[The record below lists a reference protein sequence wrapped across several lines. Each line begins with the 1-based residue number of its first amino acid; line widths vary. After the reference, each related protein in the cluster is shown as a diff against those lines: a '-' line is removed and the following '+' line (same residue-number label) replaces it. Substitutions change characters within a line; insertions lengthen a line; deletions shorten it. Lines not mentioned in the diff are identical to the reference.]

1 MCITKVFM
9 CHPLST
15 FTICIFCPLYFLHL
29 NFVRSYCSWPPFHPL
44 PFLNFHF
51 IHEFQHELEATLS
64 YQKTTMKSILKVLL
78 HKQPLNLLISCFSD
92 MTQLRHPF
100 KCSMKLQIN
109 SKLPKKW
116 TKPFS
121 SKYSLSGGLNR
132 INLLL
137 QFLLMWLGLLC
148 FPAWICIPWNFIK
161 ASATLKSKW
170 KDLAFSN
177 PQSTNYAAYNSSLHN
192 SWWLRLG
199 PPTKNKWYDLS
210 YLDKSKHFTKEN
222 MNHVQ
227 DTWQTDLASFS
238 FDDWRMWRAVTRN
251 KMKPAN
257 PRWIEYTYEHN
268 VWSTTNTW
276 R

>member
-1 MCITKVFM
+1 MNWKQHCLTKKLPWDQSSKFFCM
-9 CHPLST
+9 SNLST
-15 FTICIFCPLYFLHL
+15 
-29 NFVRSYCSWPPFHPL
+29 L
-44 PFLNFHF
+44 PN
-51 IHEFQHELEATLS
+51 S
-64 YQKTTMKSILKVLL
+64 KS
-78 HKQPLNLLISCFSD
+78 LLISCFSD
-92 MTQLRHPF
+92 MTQLWHPF

-148 FPAWICIPWNFIK
+148 FPSRICIPWNFIK
-161 ASATLKSKW
+161 ASATLNSKW

-257 PRWIEYTYEHN
+257 PRCIEYTYEHN
-268 VWSTTNTW
+268 VWSTSNTW

>member
-1 MCITKVFM
+1 
-9 CHPLST
+9 
-15 FTICIFCPLYFLHL
+15 
-29 NFVRSYCSWPPFHPL
+29 
-44 PFLNFHF
+44 
-51 IHEFQHELEATLS
+51 
-64 YQKTTMKSILKVLL
+64 
-78 HKQPLNLLISCFSD
+78 
-92 MTQLRHPF
+92 
-100 KCSMKLQIN
+100 
-109 SKLPKKW
+109 
-116 TKPFS
+116 
-121 SKYSLSGGLNR
+121 
-132 INLLL
+132 L
-137 QFLLMWLGLLC
+137 QFPLMWLGLLC
-148 FPAWICIPWNFIK
+148 FPSRICIPWNFIK
-161 ASATLKSKW
+161 ASATLNSKW

-177 PQSTNYAAYNSSLHN
+177 PQNTNYAAYNSSLHN
-192 SWWLRLG
+192 TWWLRLG

-268 VWSTTNTW
+268 VWSTSNTW

>member
-1 MCITKVFM
+1 M

-15 FTICIFCPLYFLHL
+15 FTICIFRPLYFLHL

-78 HKQPLNLLISCFSD
+78 HEQPLNLLISCFSD
-92 MTQLRHPF
+92 MTQLQHPF

-116 TKPFS
+116 TKLFS

-137 QFLLMWLGLLC
+137 QFLLMWLGLPC

-199 PPTKNKWYDLS
+199 PPTKNKWYDLIIPWQIKALYKREYEPCS
-210 YLDKSKHFTKEN
+210 RHLANWPGKFLLWWLKDVKSCHQE
-222 MNHVQ
+222 Q
-227 DTWQTDLASFS
+227 DETCQPKM
-238 FDDWRMWRAVTRN
+238 DWIHLWA
-251 KMKPAN
+251 
-257 PRWIEYTYEHN
+257 
-268 VWSTTNTW
+268 
-276 R
+276 